1 MQFSAIVNRFIV
13 KTLLNSTLTNDLK
26 KKKKNRKMF
35 IVADLVSLNIYI
47 IYLFAHCKG
56 GNLNIYIKAS
66 AKEGIS
72 GSICT
77 CV

>member
-1 MQFSAIVNRFIV
+1 
-13 KTLLNSTLTNDLK
+13 
-26 KKKKNRKMF
+26 MF

-56 GNLNIYIKAS
+56 GNLDIYIKAS